1 MEESISHPIHTHSH
15 LPPPPKPHQ
24 SFPQTC
30 SSQLITHS
38 NCIYGGTGTCGHRVM
53 PWQNRW
59 KNTFPASNEKVRQVD
74 RQSQCREGGLLL
86 WAECYEPGTQPSWG
100 WSAEEKVKVREFFPE
115 LTVFWKMNGS
125 CSGKAKDIPGNLSCT
140 ISRYEIWNEKV
151 KFGKESQG
159 NHRGSWRLY

>member
-38 NCIYGGTGTCGHRVM
+38 NCIYGGTGKCGHRVM

-59 KNTFPASNEKVRQVD
+59 KNTFPASTEKVRQVD

-100 WSAEEKVKVREFFPE
+100 WSAEGEGERILPRADCVLKDE
-115 LTVFWKMNGS
+115 WKLFRKSEGHS
-125 CSGKAKDIPGNLSCT
+125 WQSHLHNLKIWAMEWKC
-140 ISRYEIWNEKV
+140 EIWKREP
-151 KFGKESQG
+151 GQS
-159 NHRGSWRLY
+159 